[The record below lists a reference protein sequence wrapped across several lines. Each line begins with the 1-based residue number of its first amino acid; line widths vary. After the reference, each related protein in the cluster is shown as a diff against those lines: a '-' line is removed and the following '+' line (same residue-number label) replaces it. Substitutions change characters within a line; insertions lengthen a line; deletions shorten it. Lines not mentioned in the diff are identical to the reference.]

1 MNEGQT
7 NHDNLVDT
15 TDCLEARGVFKGWK
29 NTFFALLILSLL
41 LLQVTFWVVDLG
53 FVAAEEKVQCSGT
66 TAVEEPPQT
75 KAEVP
80 DPSQQTKAEVPE
92 ASQQVKAEVVETL
105 TEADVIKQ
113 AAEKVAAEPNQP
125 AHAPEQPTRE
135 PIKFAFKLKTK
146 HVRGLVRFLNF
157 VTIPLAALYC
167 LTMLFCLKVSLLG
180 RLGGINH
187 ISRAF
192 FLSLLFFVFLV
203 PWQVV
208 FKGPVLGAMYMPSEL
223 INCCSGKACN
233 IFCTMLY
240 YLRFTGY
247 WLLVMLLLIFAQLR
261 SYRWA
266 KTTLRRLEVI

>member
-1 MNEGQT
+1 
-7 NHDNLVDT
+7 VDT

-29 NTFFALLILSLL
+29 NTFFTLLILSLL
-41 LLQVTFWVVDLG
+41 LLQAAFWVVDLG
-53 FVAAEEKVQCSGT
+53 LVATEEKVQCPE
-66 TAVEEPPQT
+66 TAVVAEEAEQAQ
-75 KAEVP
+75 AEVLET
-80 DPSQQTKAEVPE
+80 SKK
-92 ASQQVKAEVVETL
+92 VKAEAAETL
-105 TEADVIKQ
+105 KQADVIKQ

-125 AHAPEQPTRE
+125 DAAAQQQTSKSIR
-135 PIKFAFKLKTK
+135 FAFKLKTR

-157 VTIPLAALYC
+157 ITIPLAALYC

-180 RLGGINH
+180 RLGGISH

-192 FLSLLFFVFLV
+192 FLSLLFFVFLM

-223 INCCSGKACN
+223 LDSCGAKAGN
-233 IFCTMLY
+233 IFCTVLY

-247 WLLVMLLLIFAQLR
+247 WLLVMLFLIFSYVR

>member
-7 NHDNLVDT
+7 NQDNLVDT

-29 NTFFALLILSLL
+29 NTFFTLLILSMV
-41 LLQVTFWVVDLG
+41 LLQVSFWVVDLG
-53 FVAAEEKVQCSGT
+53 LIATEEKVQCPE
-66 TAVEEPPQT
+66 TAAVVEEVQRI
-75 KAEVP
+75 
-80 DPSQQTKAEVPE
+80 QAEVPE
-92 ASQQVKAEVVETL
+92 TSKQVKAETAQTL
-105 TEADVIKQ
+105 KQDDAIKQ
-113 AAEKVAAEPNQP
+113 AAEKVSAEPNQ
-125 AHAPEQPTRE
+125 AAADTQEKKE
-135 PIKFAFKLKTK
+135 KSIKFAFKLKTK
-146 HVRGLVRFLNF
+146 HVRSMVRFLNF
-157 VTIPLAALYC
+157 ITIPLAALYC

-192 FLSLLFFVFLV
+192 FLSLLFFVFLM

-223 INCCSGKACN
+223 INCCSGKVCN
-233 IFCTMLY
+233 IFCTVLY

-247 WLLVMLLLIFAQLR
+247 WLLVMLMLIFAQIR

>member
-7 NHDNLVDT
+7 NQDNLVDT

-29 NTFFALLILSLL
+29 NTFFTLLILSMV
-41 LLQVTFWVVDLG
+41 LLQVSFWVVDLDL
-53 FVAAEEKVQCSGT
+53 VATEEKVQCPET
-66 TAVEEPPQT
+66 DAVVEE
-75 KAEVP
+75 A
-80 DPSQQTKAEVPE
+80 QQTQDKVPE
-92 ASQQVKAEVVETL
+92 ASPQVEAEVSETL
-105 TEADVIKQ
+105 QEADAIKK
-113 AAEKVAAEPNQP
+113 AAEKVAAEPNQI
-125 AHAPEQPTRE
+125 AAAEEQQTRK
-135 PIKFAFKLKTK
+135 PIKFAFKLKTE
-146 HVRGLVRFLNF
+146 HVRGLVRVLNF
-157 VTIPLAALYC
+157 ITIPLAALYC

-192 FLSLLFFVFLV
+192 FLSLLFFVFLL

-233 IFCTMLY
+233 IFCTVLY

-247 WLLVMLLLIFAQLR
+247 WLLVMLLLIFAQIR

>member
-7 NHDNLVDT
+7 NQNNLVDT

-29 NTFFALLILSLL
+29 NTFFTLLILSMV
-41 LLQVTFWVVDLG
+41 LLQTAFWVVDLG
-53 FVAAEEKVQCSGT
+53 LVATEEKVQCPE
-66 TAVEEPPQT
+66 TAAVAEE
-75 KAEVP
+75 
-80 DPSQQTKAEVPE
+80 
-92 ASQQVKAEVVETL
+92 AEVVEASKKVKAEAVKTL
-105 TEADVIKQ
+105 KQTDVIKQ

-125 AHAPEQPTRE
+125 LTAPEQQTSKS
-135 PIKFAFKLKTK
+135 IKFAFKLKTG

-157 VTIPLAALYC
+157 ITIPLAALYC

-192 FLSLLFFVFLV
+192 FLSLLFFVFLM
-203 PWQVV
+203 PWQVA
-208 FKGPVLGAMYMPSEL
+208 FDGPVLGAMYMPSEL
-223 INCCSGKACN
+223 LDSCSTEAGN
-233 IFCTMLY
+233 IFCAAMH

-247 WLLVMLLLIFAQLR
+247 WLLVLLLLIFAQIR

>member
-7 NHDNLVDT
+7 NQNNLVDT

-29 NTFFALLILSLL
+29 NTFFTLLILSML
-41 LLQVTFWVVDLG
+41 LLQAAFWVVDLG
-53 FVAAEEKVQCSGT
+53 LVATEEKAQCPE
-66 TAVEEPPQT
+66 TAAAIEEAEQT
-75 KAEVP
+75 
-80 DPSQQTKAEVPE
+80 QAEVPE
-92 ASQQVKAEVVETL
+92 ASKQVKAEAVETL
-105 TEADVIKQ
+105 KQADVIKQ

-125 AHAPEQPTRE
+125 AAAAEQQTSKS
-135 PIKFAFKLKTK
+135 IKFAFKLKTG

-157 VTIPLAALYC
+157 ITIPLAALYC

-180 RLGGINH
+180 RLGGISH

-192 FLSLLFFVFLV
+192 FLSLLFFVFLM
-203 PWQVV
+203 PWQVA

-223 INCCSGKACN
+223 LDSCGAKAGN
-233 IFCTMLY
+233 IFCTALY

-247 WLLVMLLLIFAQLR
+247 WLLVLLLLIFAQLR

>member
-1 MNEGQT
+1 MNEGKT

-29 NTFFALLILSLL
+29 NTFFTLLILSMV
-41 LLQVTFWVVDLG
+41 LLQAAFWVVDLG
-53 FVAAEEKVQCSGT
+53 FVATEEKVQCPE
-66 TAVEEPPQT
+66 TAAAAEEAQQPQ
-75 KAEVP
+75 AEVL
-80 DPSQQTKAEVPE
+80 E
-92 ASQQVKAEVVETL
+92 ASNQVEAEAVETL
-105 TEADVIKQ
+105 EEADVIKQ
-113 AAEKVAAEPNQP
+113 AAEKVAAEPNQTAP
-125 AHAPEQPTRE
+125 IPEQPTRE
-135 PIKFAFKLKTK
+135 PIKFAFKLKIG

-192 FLSLLFFVFLV
+192 FLSLLFFVFLM

-208 FKGPVLGAMYMPSEL
+208 FKGPVLGAMYIPSEL
-223 INCCSGKACN
+223 LDSCGAKAGN
-233 IFCTMLY
+233 IFCAVLY

-247 WLLVMLLLIFAQLR
+247 WLLVLLFLIFSHVR

>member
-7 NHDNLVDT
+7 NQNNLVDT

-29 NTFFALLILSLL
+29 NTFFALLILSMLL
-41 LLQVTFWVVDLG
+41 SQTAFWVVNLG
-53 FVAAEEKVQCSGT
+53 LVVTEEKVECDET
-66 TAVEEPPQT
+66 TAVAEE
-75 KAEVP
+75 ADV
-80 DPSQQTKAEVPE
+80 SE
-92 ASQQVKAEVVETL
+92 ASKQVKAETAQTL
-105 TEADVIKQ
+105 KQDDAIKQ
-113 AAEKVAAEPNQP
+113 AAEKVSAEPNQ
-125 AHAPEQPTRE
+125 AAADTQEKKE
-135 PIKFAFKLKTK
+135 KSIKFAFKLKTK
-146 HVRGLVRFLNF
+146 HVRSMVRFLNF
-157 VTIPLAALYC
+157 ITIPLAALYC

-192 FLSLLFFVFLV
+192 FLSLLFFVFLM

-233 IFCTMLY
+233 IFCTVLY

-247 WLLVMLLLIFAQLR
+247 WLLVMLMLIFAQIR

>member
-7 NHDNLVDT
+7 NQNSLVDT

-29 NTFFALLILSLL
+29 NTFFTLLILSLL
-41 LLQVTFWVVDLG
+41 LLQAAFWVVDLG
-53 FVAAEEKVQCSGT
+53 LVATEEKVQCAE
-66 TAVEEPPQT
+66 TAVVAEEAQQPQ
-75 KAEVP
+75 AEVLET
-80 DPSQQTKAEVPE
+80 SKK
-92 ASQQVKAEVVETL
+92 VKAEAAETL
-105 TEADVIKQ
+105 KQADVIKQ

-125 AHAPEQPTRE
+125 DAAAQQQTGKS
-135 PIKFAFKLKTK
+135 IKFAFKLKTR

-157 VTIPLAALYC
+157 ITIPLAALYC

-180 RLGGINH
+180 RLGGISH

-192 FLSLLFFVFLV
+192 FLSLLFFVFLM

-223 INCCSGKACN
+223 LDSCGAKAGN
-233 IFCTMLY
+233 IFCTALH

-247 WLLVMLLLIFAQLR
+247 WLLVLLLLIFAQVR

>member
-7 NHDNLVDT
+7 NQNNLVDT

-29 NTFFALLILSLL
+29 NIFFTLLILSML
-41 LLQVTFWVVDLG
+41 LLQAAFWVVDLG
-53 FVAAEEKVQCSGT
+53 LVATEEKVQCPET
-66 TAVEEPPQT
+66 AAVAEEAEAVET
-75 KAEVP
+75 SK
-80 DPSQQTKAEVPE
+80 
-92 ASQQVKAEVVETL
+92 QVKAEVVETL
-105 TEADVIKQ
+105 KEADVIKQ

-125 AHAPEQPTRE
+125 AAATEQETRK
-135 PIKFAFKLKTK
+135 PIKFAFKLKTR

-157 VTIPLAALYC
+157 ITIPLAALYC

-192 FLSLLFFVFLV
+192 FLSLLFFVFLM
-203 PWQVV
+203 PWQVA
-208 FKGPVLGAMYMPSEL
+208 FDGPVLGAMYMPSEL
-223 INCCSGKACN
+223 LDSCSAEAGN
-233 IFCTMLY
+233 IFCTALH

-247 WLLVMLLLIFAQLR
+247 WLLVLLLLIFAQVR

>member
-7 NHDNLVDT
+7 NQNNLVDT

-29 NTFFALLILSLL
+29 NIFFTLLILSML
-41 LLQVTFWVVDLG
+41 LLQAAFWVVDLG
-53 FVAAEEKVQCSGT
+53 LVATEEKVQCPET
-66 TAVEEPPQT
+66 AAVAEEAEAVET
-75 KAEVP
+75 SK
-80 DPSQQTKAEVPE
+80 
-92 ASQQVKAEVVETL
+92 QVKAEVVETL
-105 TEADVIKQ
+105 KQADVIKQ

-125 AHAPEQPTRE
+125 ATATEEEARK

-146 HVRGLVRFLNF
+146 HVAGLVRFLNF
-157 VTIPLAALYC
+157 ITIPLAALYC

-192 FLSLLFFVFLV
+192 FLSLLFFVFLM
-203 PWQVV
+203 PWQVA
-208 FKGPVLGAMYMPSEL
+208 FDGPVLGAMYMPSEIL
-223 INCCSGKACN
+223 DSCGAKAGN
-233 IFCTMLY
+233 IFCTALH

-247 WLLVMLLLIFAQLR
+247 WLLVMLLLIFAQVR